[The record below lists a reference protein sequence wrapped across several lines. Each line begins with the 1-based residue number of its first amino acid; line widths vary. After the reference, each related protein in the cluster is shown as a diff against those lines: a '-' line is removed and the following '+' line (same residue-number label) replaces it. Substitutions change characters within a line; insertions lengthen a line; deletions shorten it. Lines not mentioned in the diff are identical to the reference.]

1 MDSLHIVKGK
11 FIFFRPEDKIHK
23 NIYYQLLSDPS
34 LLGALSTSRA
44 SRPDLPETKPVAPE
58 ICLW

>member
-23 NIYYQLLSDPS
+23 NIHYQLFRDSP
-34 LLGALSTSRA
+34 LLGALSTPWA
-44 SRPDLPETKPVAPE
+44 SRPDLSETKPVAPE